1 MLLFAIQFMM
11 IFILQLCL
19 IKLFS
24 FEIDSII
31 KVHYNYFK
39 LIKVIS
45 ENNYS
50 TY

>member
-1 MLLFAIQFMM
+1 MPLYAIQLIM

-24 FEIDSII
+24 FSIDSII

-39 LIKVIS
+39 LIKVIN